1 MNCVRPSADASLPA
15 YSRARELGDDLDDG
29 CGCSLQNERKT
40 STVDRLDLYARTPQA
55 AGGTVPGDDC
65 V

>member
-1 MNCVRPSADASLPA
+1 MMLRCRPTRVQGNSGID
-15 YSRARELGDDLDDG
+15 RDCG
-29 CGCSLQNERKT
+29 CGCSLQNARKT